1 MAEHGFQGLSGAA
14 GILVA
19 IAVAGVIGVIVV
31 ANVQA
36 SLNQGGFPAA
46 ANTSIANIFTQSYS
60 AYNMWPIVLIVI
72 IAAVVL
78 MVVRLVR

>member
-1 MAEHGFQGLSGAA
+1 MSFGRLSGTAA
-14 GILVA
+14 VLVGIA
-19 IAVAGVIGVIVV
+19 IAGVIGVIVV

-36 SLNQGGFPAA
+36 SLNQGAFPAA

-60 AYNMWPIVLIVI
+60 AYNMWPIVLIVV

-78 MVVRLVR
+78 MVVKFVR

>member
-1 MAEHGFQGLSGAA
+1 MSFGGLSRTASV
-14 GILVA
+14 LVA
-19 IAVAGVIGVIVV
+19 IAIAGVIGVIVV

-36 SLNQGGFPAA
+36 SLTQTAFPAA

-60 AYNMWPIVLIVI
+60 AFNMWPIVLIVV

-78 MVVRLVR
+78 MVIKFVR